1 MPNLV
6 ENELRTADRHV
17 KSVLALRISGTQ
29 AGMQQHMM
37 PTITSVTPEKIYQSR
52 ARINGEC

>member
-1 MPNLV
+1 MPILV
-6 ENELRTADRHV
+6 ENELRTADRNV
-17 KSVLALRISGTQ
+17 KSVPALRISGTQ

-37 PTITSVTPEKIYQSR
+37 PTFTLVTLEKIYQSR